1 LDEVEPII
9 MPANTFWPFSGD
21 VTQAWATML
30 RSMSQVGL
38 VNVINETKSG
48 DPELERKI
56 VTEGFSYGSQLGRII
71 DAVDVLVRQAKEPGA
86 KTKADEKA
94 FEDFSEM
101 ATKVAGIKSGLPLS
115 DTDLDEFVRRMEAHK
130 QENPQA
136 YEKVRQQIDRLQDRL
151 K

>member
-1 LDEVEPII
+1 
-9 MPANTFWPFSGD
+9 MSSNSFWPFSGD

-48 DPELERKI
+48 NPELERKI
-56 VTEGFSYGSQLGRII
+56 VTEGFGYGSQLGRII
-71 DAVDVLVRQAKEPGA
+71 DAVDVLVRQAKESGL

-101 ATKVAGIKSGLPLS
+101 ATRVAAIKSGLPLS
-115 DTDLDEFVRRMEAHK
+115 ENDLDDFVRRMEALK
-130 QENPQA
+130 KDKPEA
-136 YEKVRQQIDRLQDRL
+136 YEEIRQQMRRFRERLEAAGI
-151 K
+151 